1 MMEYLYH
8 GSPDKLDK
16 LIPNQAHDV
25 AFQEGC
31 QLAVYATSSMDMAIC
46 FAMGCISD
54 GDEAER
60 IMMPEYGNKMV
71 FKNCHP
77 RYGEKGYVYF
87 LDKSK
92 FVHALGSQWVC
103 FSEITPDKVIEINVD
118 DHLDLCVVEGRSLS
132 DR

>member
-1 MMEYLYH
+1 MKEYLYH
-8 GSPDKLDK
+8 GSPNKLDK

-77 RYGEKGYVYF
+77 HYGGKGYVYF

-118 DHLDLCVVEGRSLS
+118 DHLDLCIVEGQSLS